1 MKRVE
6 ITYRSEANEVSKL
19 HARLERA
26 EKTLAKKLAN
36 AEKYGVA
43 EWTGEQHSEWL
54 ETVDT
59 ENGWLVN
66 KEDINR
72 NGVWYDLIRAE
83 REVEDIKDRIQK
95 AEKRLE
101 KAETALQ
108 EYYDEVEKI
117 ADIKTREELYRE
129 EFEKEQKVWAKDGIK
144 LLARYTGYTPN
155 GKRFWVERNC
165 GWTERSWHCWT
176 LTFANENG
184 KAYTVF
190 TSGEFWRA
198 YLYIKNN

>member
-6 ITYRSEANEVSKL
+6 ITYRSEANELGKL
-19 HARLERA
+19 NARLERA

-43 EWTGEQHSEWL
+43 EWTVEQHSEWL
-54 ETVDT
+54 KTVDT

-66 KEDINR
+66 NEDINR
-72 NGVWYDLIRAE
+72 NGAWYDLISAE
-83 REVEDIKDRIQK
+83 REVEDIKDRMQK
-95 AEKRLE
+95 AERRFE
-101 KAETALQ
+101 KA
-108 EYYDEVEKI
+108 
-117 ADIKTREELYRE
+117 REELLDYLDKVTMIEDLKKRE
-129 EFEKEQKVWAKDGIK
+129 ELIKQEFEQEQKVWAKDGIT
-144 LLARYTGYTPN
+144 LTGRYMGVTPK
-155 GKRFWVERNC
+155 GKRFWIERNN

-176 LTFANENG
+176 LTFASDG